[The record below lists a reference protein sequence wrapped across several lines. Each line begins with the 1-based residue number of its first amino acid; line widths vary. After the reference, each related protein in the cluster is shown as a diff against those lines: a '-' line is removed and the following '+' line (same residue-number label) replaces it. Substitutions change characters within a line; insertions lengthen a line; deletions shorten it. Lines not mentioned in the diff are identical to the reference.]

1 MREAILAV
9 VLLAGSPGNAGT
21 AESSETIVA
30 ELAGSEGELPG
41 GWEPLTFS
49 KISRHT
55 RYALVRESDSLVLR
69 AESSAS
75 ASGLVRTIDVDP
87 KTHPRIRWRWK
98 VENVLEG
105 GDVTRKEGDDYP
117 ARLYLLFEPDP
128 SSLGFRR
135 RLLYQAARLVYGALP
150 TQSLTYIWA
159 SHARRGEVYANPY
172 VDQVKMIVL
181 QSGTERV
188 GEWIE
193 EERSIVNDYRRA
205 FEDDPPRIRGVGIM
219 TDTDNTGEAAVAYYG
234 QIQFLPLAER

>member
-69 AESSAS
+69 AESNAS

-105 GDVTRKEGDDYP
+105 GDVTLPPVRARPLESGLP
-117 ARLYLLFEPDP
+117 A
-128 SSLGFRR
+128 SS
-135 RLLYQAARLVYGALP
+135 ALP
-150 TQSLTYIWA
+150 GRPPRLRGA
-159 SHARRGEVYANPY
+159 SDPVPDLHLGEPRSSGRGLRQPLHRPGQDDRLAEWNGARR
-172 VDQVKMIVL
+172 
-181 QSGTERV
+181 
-188 GEWIE
+188 
-193 EERSIVNDYRRA
+193 
-205 FEDDPPRIRGVGIM
+205 
-219 TDTDNTGEAAVAYYG
+219 
-234 QIQFLPLAER
+234 